1 MFMDSTLLLALPF
14 GLRIDH
20 IVRTEHNLTIAI
32 SSHRRK
38 SQCPHCARQSHRI
51 HSHYLR
57 MMTDLASS
65 GRSVTLHLQVRKFF
79 CDGTTCPVR
88 IFTERL
94 PDFLI
99 PSARKTNR
107 LRRQIVELGLALGGR
122 ATERL
127 APHLGI
133 AVSDTTVLHHL
144 LPVPVTPPPV
154 VTVLGVDD
162 FSFRRGRTFGTILV
176 DLQRHRVLALLP
188 DRSQIT
194 FALWLQNHSEVQII
208 SRDRGGDYAAG
219 AHLGAPHA
227 TQVADRFHLIKN
239 AGEVLERLLTRHH
252 VILTQAAASLSPA
265 DTSPRQR
272 HNSPLEQHQ
281 HDARRGQRLAKYT
294 QAVALFEQGMPARQI
309 ARETGLAR
317 GTVLSYLRTVTFPEQ
332 APRPRPRAIDPYVPF
347 LREQWNA
354 GEHNAR
360 ALWRVICRQ
369 GFVGGEAPVRRV
381 LHAWRADPH
390 KRGRSFDQD
399 TGIAHREQ
407 RCYSSIAT
415 RWLLT
420 KESEDRSPDENS
432 YLAFI
437 QHACP
442 EIATAVTI
450 LRQFQEILMTH
461 EQPRFPLWL
470 DQCEH
475 CGIAELVGF
484 AGGIRRDESAVQASI
499 ETQWSQGQVEGHVNR
514 LKMIKRQ
521 MYGRAGFALLQRRV
535 LSSSLIP

>member
-1 MFMDSTLLLALPF
+1 MESRSLLALPS
-14 GLRIDH
+14 GLRVDDIVITDH
-20 IVRTEHNLTIAI
+20 NVTIAI
-32 SSHRRK
+32 SSHQRK
-38 SQCPHCARQSHRI
+38 SRCPHCARQSHRI

-57 MMTDLASS
+57 TITDLASS

-79 CDGTTCPVR
+79 CDGTACPVK

-94 PDFLI
+94 PDFLV

-133 AVSDTTVLHHL
+133 QVSDTTVLRHL
-144 LPVPVTPPPV
+144 LPAPVAPLPV

-176 DLQRHRVLALLP
+176 DLQRHQVVALLP

-194 FALWLQNHSEVQII
+194 FALWLKNHPEVQVI

-227 TQVADRFHLIKN
+227 MQVADRFHLIKN

-252 VILTQAAASLSPA
+252 LILTQAAASLSPA
-265 DTSPRQR
+265 DASPRQR
-272 HNSPLEQHQ
+272 RNSPLEQHQ
-281 HDARRGQRLAKYT
+281 HDARRGQRLANYT
-294 QAVALFEQGMPARQI
+294 QAVALFEQGMPVRQV

-317 GTVLSYLRTVTFPEQ
+317 GTVLSYLRTATFPEQ
-332 APRPRPRAIDPYVPF
+332 APRPRPRTIDPYVPF

-360 ALWRVICRQ
+360 ALWRVICQQ

-407 RCYSSIAT
+407 RCYSSMAT
-415 RWLLT
+415 RWLFAI
-420 KESEDRSPDENS
+420 ESTDRSPNENR

-437 QHACP
+437 QQACP
-442 EIATAVTI
+442 EIATAVTM

-461 EQPRFPLWL
+461 DQPRFPLWL
-470 DQCEH
+470 HQCEH
-475 CGIAELVGF
+475 CEIAELVGF
-484 AGGIRRDESAVQASI
+484 AGGIRRDEPAVQAGI

-514 LKMIKRQ
+514 LKMRKRQ
-521 MYGRAGFALLQRRV
+521 LYGRAGFALRQRRV
-535 LSSSLIP
+535 LSSSLIA

>member
-1 MFMDSTLLLALPF
+1 
-14 GLRIDH
+14 
-20 IVRTEHNLTIAI
+20 
-32 SSHRRK
+32 
-38 SQCPHCARQSHRI
+38 
-51 HSHYLR
+51 
-57 MMTDLASS
+57 MTDLASS

-94 PDFLI
+94 PDFLV

-107 LRRQIVELGLALGGR
+107 LRCQIVELGLALGGR

-133 AVSDTTVLHHL
+133 AVSDTTVLRHL
-144 LPVPVTPPPV
+144 LPVPVAPPQL

-176 DLQRHRVLALLP
+176 DVERHRVLALLP

-194 FALWLQNHSEVQII
+194 FALWLRNHPEVQII

-219 AHLGAPHA
+219 AHLGVPQA

-252 VILTQAAASLSPA
+252 VLLTQAAASA

-272 HNSPLEQHQ
+272 RKSPLEQHQ

-294 QAVALFEQGMPARQI
+294 QAVALFQQGMPARQI

-317 GTVLSYLRTVTFPEQ
+317 GTVLSYLRTATFPEQ
-332 APRPRPRAIDPYVPF
+332 APRPRPRTIDPYVPF
-347 LREQWNA
+347 LRDQWNA

-360 ALWRVICRQ
+360 ALWRVICQQ
-369 GFVGGEAPVRRV
+369 GFTGGEASVRKV
-381 LHAWRADPH
+381 LHSWRADPH

-399 TGIAHREQ
+399 TGIAQKEQ
-407 RCYSSIAT
+407 RRYSSSAT
-415 RWLLT
+415 RWLLAKAST
-420 KESEDRSPDENS
+420 DRSPDEKR

-442 EIATAVTI
+442 EITTAVTM
-450 LRQFQEILMTH
+450 LQQFQEILMTH
-461 EQPRFPLWL
+461 DQPRLPLWL
-470 DQCEH
+470 QQCEQ
-475 CGIAELVGF
+475 CGITELVGF
-484 AGGIRRDESAVQASI
+484 AGGIRRDEQAVQASI
-499 ETQWSQGQVEGHVNR
+499 ETQWSQGQVEGQVNR
-514 LKMIKRQ
+514 LKMLKRQ

-535 LSSSLIP
+535 LPPSLIA